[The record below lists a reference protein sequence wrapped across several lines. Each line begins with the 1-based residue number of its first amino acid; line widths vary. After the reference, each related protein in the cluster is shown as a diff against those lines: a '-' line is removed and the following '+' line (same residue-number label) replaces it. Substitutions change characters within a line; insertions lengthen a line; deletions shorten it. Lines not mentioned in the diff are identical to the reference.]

1 MRGAFISALADAAL
15 EDERIVLLTGDL
27 GFMVVEKFAR
37 AHTDRFVNVGVA
49 EANMVGIAT
58 GLARRGFV
66 PFCYS
71 IATFATMRAYEQI
84 RNGPVLH
91 RLPVRIVG
99 TGGGFAYGTAGATH
113 HAVEDIGIM
122 RMLAG
127 CSVICPAG
135 DDQAV
140 SALRAVEDW
149 PGAVYVR
156 LAKDSIRIDELSPKL
171 RIGRVETV
179 FDGAHLLLLTTGAMT
194 RDVIAAAKRL
204 GGEEG
209 IRPTVAVVQCLSPAP
224 VEDLCSLLERFPA
237 AITVE
242 DHNVTGGL
250 GSLVAETAADHG
262 LRTRI
267 KRIGITGD
275 LAARAGSEAYLRRQF
290 SLDVDGIVNAARSS
304 LLTAAG

>member
-1 MRGAFISALADAAL
+1 MRGAFIAAL
-15 EDERIVLLTGDL
+15 SAAADKDERLVLLTGDL
-27 GFMVVEKFAR
+27 GFMVVENFAR
-37 AHTDRFVNVGVA
+37 AHGSRFVNVGVA

-140 SALRAVEDW
+140 SALEAALEW
-149 PGAVYVR
+149 PGPMYIRLTKDTVR
-156 LAKDSIRIDELSPKL
+156 VDELA
-171 RIGRVETV
+171 RQFRMGRLETV
-179 FDGAHLLLLTTGAMT
+179 FDGQDVLLVTTGAMT
-194 RDVIAAAKRL
+194 RDVVSAARELA
-204 GGEEG
+204 EEG
-209 IRPTVAVVQCLSPAP
+209 IHATVAVAQCVSPAP
-224 VEDLCSLLERFPA
+224 VDDLRPLLARFPA
-237 AITVE
+237 AVTVE
-242 DHNVTGGL
+242 DHSVTGGL
-250 GSLVAETAADHG
+250 GSMVAEIAAGDG
-262 LRTRI
+262 LGTKVMRV
-267 KRIGITGD
+267 GITGD
-275 LAARAGSEAYLRRQF
+275 LAARSGSEAFLRRQY
-290 SLDVDGIVNAARSS
+290 SLDVDGIASAARTS
-304 LLTAAG
+304 LKSAVR